1 VIVSVNPRAL
11 VRELDGE
18 AVVLDLDSGMYYGLN
33 AVGTWIW
40 NRASTSGGL
49 PFEALVAE
57 LVEEFDV
64 APPVAERDMSAF
76 VEALRTSNLVHVR
89 R

>member
-40 NRASTSGGL
+40 NRASASGGL
-49 PFEALVAE
+49 PFAALVAE

-64 APPVAERDMSAF
+64 VPPVAERDASAF
-76 VEALRTSNLVHVR
+76 IEALRTSRLVHVR